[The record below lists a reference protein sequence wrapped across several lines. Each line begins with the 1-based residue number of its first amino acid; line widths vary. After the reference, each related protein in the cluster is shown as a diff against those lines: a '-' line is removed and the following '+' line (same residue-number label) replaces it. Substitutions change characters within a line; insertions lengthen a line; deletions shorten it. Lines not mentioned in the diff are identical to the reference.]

1 MKTLQEYILEAMNQE
16 QFLNNV
22 RSMFRINKKNNDFTS
37 PYDVLKSANSKKG
50 LLAGLESYINNH
62 ENKNPENKTSK
73 IKNAGYYLAMLFD
86 LSGLPVSS
94 NKKIITAIIN
104 DNNVKGLYTMI
115 NTLLSDTKNGENKKQ
130 KNQEI
135 FNNFKTSCLDD
146 KKNNQYNLQK
156 LGFLKNKELEDLL
169 KYIYNIDFF
178 KKLNN
183 NSGNGKGE
191 LLLQL
196 LFGVKNENGAG
207 DVFLP
212 GPSTLEVK
220 GKNGKLGSSEIN
232 STETTEHFI
241 NNLINKNNGYNIEL
255 YDNDKN
261 SLDNDK
267 NSLTADVII
276 KNNGSCFGGTKTN
289 KDTGIEG
296 KNGVT
301 IFNEFWEKI
310 KINVD
315 KNTTE
320 DDIFKCYIETIL
332 YKYYK
337 PTNKPTNEDTNKI
350 FNKLTDNNNPFKIE
364 GNTLNIKENID
375 FTQLTGFLYLYAY
388 QKSTGFNY
396 LIVFDN
402 NMNFK
407 CLKCDKENG
416 IIEKYVEVTKKF
428 SFILPGNK
436 DDKSNRGNVASINL
450 KK

>member
-62 ENKNPENKTSK
+62 KNKNPENKTSK

-104 DNNVKGLYTMI
+104 DNNVKELYTMI
-115 NTLLSDTKNGENKKQ
+115 NTLLSDTKNGENEKQ

-146 KKNNQYNLQK
+146 NKKNPYNLQK
-156 LGFLKNKELEDLL
+156 LGFLENKELEDLL

-196 LFGVKNENGAG
+196 LFGVKNKNTAG
-207 DVFLP
+207 DVVLP
-212 GPSTLEVK
+212 GSDKPLTLEVK

-261 SLDNDK
+261 L
-267 NSLTADVII
+267 LTADVII
-276 KNNGSCFGGTKTN
+276 KKHGSCFGGTKTN

-337 PTNKPTNEDTNKI
+337 PTNEDTNEDTNKI
-350 FNKLTDNNNPFKIE
+350 FNKLTNNNNPFIIE
-364 GNTLNIKENID
+364 GNTLKIKDGIV

-407 CLKCDKENG
+407 CLKCEN
-416 IIEKYVEVTKKF
+416 ILNYTEITEKF
-428 SFILPGNK
+428 SFTLPGNK
-436 DDKSNRGNVASINL
+436 DDKSNIGNVASINL

>member
-1 MKTLQEYILEAMNQE
+1 MKTLQEYILEAMSQE

-50 LLAGLESYINNH
+50 LLAGLESYINNYK
-62 ENKNPENKTSK
+62 NKNTENKTSK
-73 IKNAGYYLAMLFD
+73 IKNAGYYLSMLFN
-86 LSGLPVSS
+86 LSGLHVSS

-104 DNNVKGLYTMI
+104 DNNVKELYTMI
-115 NTLLSDTKNGENKKQ
+115 NTLLSDVKNGENEKQ

-135 FNNFKTSCLDD
+135 FKVFKQDLDKD
-146 KKNNQYNLQK
+146 NQTNETKNLLSFCK
-156 LGFLKNKELEDLL
+156 DFEDLA

-178 KKLNN
+178 KKSNN

-196 LFGVKNENGAG
+196 LFGVKNENTAG
-207 DVFLP
+207 DVVLP
-212 GPSTLEVK
+212 GSDKTLTLEVK

-232 STETTEHFI
+232 STKTTEHFI

-261 SLDNDK
+261 SL
-267 NSLTADVII
+267 TADVII
-276 KNNGSCFGGTKTN
+276 KNNGLCFGGTKTDKN
-289 KDTGIEG
+289 TGVKGE
-296 KNGVT
+296 NGVT
-301 IFNEFWEKI
+301 IFNKFWEKI

-320 DDIFKCYIETIL
+320 ENLLKDIFKCYIKTIL
-332 YKYYK
+332 EKYKY
-337 PTNKPTNEDTNKI
+337 TNFDKDVEELL
-350 FNKLTDNNNPFKIE
+350 KLENPFKIKE
-364 GNTLNIKENID
+364 GNTLKIED
-375 FTQLTGFLYLYAY
+375 DTYFTQLTGFLYLYAY
-388 QKSTGFNY
+388 QQSTKFDY

-407 CLKCDKENG
+407 CLNCEN
-416 IIEKYVEVTKKF
+416 ILEKYDNIAEKF
-428 SFILPGNK
+428 SFTLPGNK
-436 DDKSNRGNVASINL
+436 DDKYNRGNVASINL